1 MYHVLC
7 TMYHVYYIQHMRVC
21 VPMQSARV
29 CVCVCVCVRA
39 RACVRVC
46 VLLSAQMAMA
56 VKPSKAAFDDLLWP

>member
-29 CVCVCVCVRA
+29 CVCVCVCVCA
-39 RACVRVC
+39 HALVC
-46 VLLSAQMAMA
+46 VCVCCSVLR
-56 VKPSKAAFDDLLWP
+56 WPWQ